1 MFKKIAMG
9 LGVIVVVIAVGIY
22 YAATNADKMVKA
34 AIESNGSRV
43 TQVAVALDA
52 VDLSLQEMKAGLRG
66 LTVANPPGFKTPR
79 AVSLGEISVD
89 IGDIS
94 RDMIVIDEIMV
105 RAPEI
110 TYEIGSGGSN
120 IAAIQENVDNFM
132 KVAQGGTGG
141 GDSSASSSGGESAG
155 PKVVINNLYIQDGS
169 VNVSASLMQGKTLT
183 TALPNIHLTDI
194 GKDSGGATPAEV
206 VDQVI
211 AAITKHSGSA
221 ASSLDLSKLG
231 LENISGKAA
240 EMGKAAGDA
249 AKKAMEGAAGSAG
262 SAGGAAGDAAKKAVD
277 DATSGIK
284 GLFGN

>member
-1 MFKKIAMG
+1 MFKKIAIG
-9 LGVIVVVIAVGIY
+9 LGVIVVVVAVGIY

-52 VDLSLQEMKAGLRG
+52 VDLSLQDLKAGLRG
-66 LTVANPPGFKTPR
+66 LTVANPPGFKTAR

-94 RDMIVIDEIMV
+94 RELIVIDEIMV

-132 KVAQGGTGG
+132 KVAQGGSGG
-141 GDSSASSSGGESAG
+141 GDSAASSSSGGESAG
-155 PKVVINNLYIQDGS
+155 PKIVINNLYIQDGK

-183 TALPNIHLTDI
+183 TPLPNIHLTDI
-194 GKDSGGATPAEV
+194 GKDSGGASPAEV

-211 AAITKHSGSA
+211 AAITKHSGNA
-221 ASSLDLSKLG
+221 AGSLDLSQLG
-231 LENISGKAA
+231 LADITGQAA

-262 SAGGAAGDAAKKAVD
+262 GAGDAAKKAVD
-277 DATSGIK
+277 DATSGLK

>member
-1 MFKKIAMG
+1 MFKKIAIG

-22 YAATNADKMVKA
+22 YAASNADKMVKT

-66 LTVANPPGFKTPR
+66 LTVANPPGFKTAR

-94 RDMIVIDEIMV
+94 REMIVIDEIMV

-120 IAAIQENVDNFM
+120 IATIQENVDNFM
-132 KVAQGGTGG
+132 KVAQGGG
-141 GDSSASSSGGESAG
+141 SAGESAGSSSSGGESAG
-155 PKVVINNLYIQDGS
+155 PKVVISNLYIQDGK

-183 TALPNIHLTDI
+183 TPLPNIHLTDI

-221 ASSLDLSKLG
+221 ASSLDLSQLG
-231 LENISGKAA
+231 LSDISGKAA

-249 AKKAMEGAAGSAG
+249 AKKAMEDAAGSAG
-262 SAGGAAGDAAKKAVD
+262 GAGDAAKKAVD
-277 DATSGIK
+277 DAASGLK

>member
-1 MFKKIAMG
+1 MFKKIAIG
-9 LGVIVVVIAVGIY
+9 LGVIVVVVAVGIY

-52 VDLSLQEMKAGLRG
+52 VDLSLQDLKAGLRG
-66 LTVANPPGFKTPR
+66 LTVANPPGFKTAR
-79 AVSLGEISVD
+79 AVSLDEISVD
-89 IGDIS
+89 IADIS
-94 RDMIVIDEIMV
+94 RELIVIDEIMV

-110 TYEIGSGGSN
+110 TYEIASGGSN

-132 KVAQGGTGG
+132 KVAQGPSGG
-141 GDSSASSSGGESAG
+141 GDSAASSSGGESAG
-155 PKVVINNLYIQDGS
+155 PKIIINNLYIQDGS

-183 TALPNIHLTDI
+183 TPLPNIHLTDI
-194 GKDSGGATPAEV
+194 GKDSGGASPAEV
-206 VDQVI
+206 VNQVI
-211 AAITKHSGSA
+211 AAITEKSGNA
-221 ASSLDLSKLG
+221 ASSLDLSQLG
-231 LENISGKAA
+231 LSDISGKAA

-249 AKKAMEGAAGSAG
+249 AKKAMEGATG
-262 SAGGAAGDAAKKAVD
+262 SAGGAGDAAKKAVD